1 MAVGVLDGL
10 KCELLLGVYQVGWIM
25 KEDWGESWLSS
36 LSSHHASHLTQ
47 PRPGDGSHALPC
59 PATTTTQLE
68 LRCPT
73 GPNSLTAP
81 QCPSNFRRLH
91 P

>member
-1 MAVGVLDGL
+1 MTVGVLDGL
-10 KCELLLGVYQVGWIM
+10 KCELLSGVYQVGWIM
-25 KEDWGESWLSS
+25 KEDWGESWLS
-36 LSSHHASHLTQ
+36 
-47 PRPGDGSHALPC
+47 SHALPC